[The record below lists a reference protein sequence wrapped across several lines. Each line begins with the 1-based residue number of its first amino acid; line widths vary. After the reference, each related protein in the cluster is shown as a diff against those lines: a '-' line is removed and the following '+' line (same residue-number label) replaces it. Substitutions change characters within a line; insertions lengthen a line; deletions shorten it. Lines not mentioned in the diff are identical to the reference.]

1 MVTLLVICWPLAHVV
16 SAEIVIPAPPL
27 LLAPLLPPVVP
38 LELAVPLLEAPLLE
52 PAPELPPE
60 LAAPLLL
67 LPPPVL
73 LPPVLDPVAP
83 GSWWYPEPGMSGPPA
98 DEQPAA
104 SARMERAT
112 VAFSDSAWRNM
123 RQTPLGR

>member
-1 MVTLLVICWPLAHVV
+1 MVTLLGICCPLAHVV

-27 LLAPLLPPVVP
+27 LLLPPVVP

-67 LPPPVL
+67 VPPPVL

-83 GSWWYPEPGMSGPPA
+83 GSGWYPEPGISGPA
-98 DEQPAA
+98 AEEQPAA

-112 VAFSDSAWRNM
+112 VAFSDSAWKNM